1 MEIIIIVIL
10 ILLNGIFSMSEM
22 SLVSS
27 KKYKLESERIK
38 GNANAKTAIELAEN
52 PNKFLSTV
60 QIGITLIGIL
70 LGIYSGDKLTAN
82 LAANIAEIK
91 ALAPYA
97 QTIASALI
105 VFIITFFLLFL
116 ENFFL
121 KD

>member
-52 PNKFLSTV
+52 PNKFLSTESV
-60 QIGITLIGIL
+60 CMTDSGMDPSATTLMNTL
-70 LGIYSGDKLTAN
+70 PLTVAMSMVS
-82 LAANIAEIK
+82 
-91 ALAPYA
+91 
-97 QTIASALI
+97 T
-105 VFIITFFLLFL
+105 
-116 ENFFL
+116 
-121 KD
+121 